1 MLIGLGEI
9 IGGAAFGLLGTRTA
23 SGRRD
28 SIVLIG
34 FLVHTAAFVTIYV
47 NLPFA
52 SPLSSTTQSGH
63 MGSSLALALT
73 GSFLLGF
80 GDACFITQI
89 MSFLSSAYADDSAP
103 IFALFK
109 FVQSIASAICFL
121 YSDTFMLDV
130 HMYILTT
137 GVVIGTLSF
146 CWAEWSR
153 RDREL
158 AAVRTSPAISSSS
171 TVSSSLGKLE

>member
-9 IGGAAFGLLGTRTA
+9 VGGAAFGLLGSKSA

-28 SIVLIG
+28 TIVVIG
-34 FLVHTAAFVTIYV
+34 FLVNTTAFITIYL
-47 NLPFA
+47 NLPFV
-52 SPLSSTTQSGH
+52 SSISSTTQSGH
-63 MGSSLALALT
+63 LESSLTLALM

-89 MSFLSSAYADDSAP
+89 MSFLSSSYAEDSAP

-121 YSDTFMLDV
+121 YSNTLTLDV

-137 GVVIGTLSF
+137 GVVVGTLSF

-153 RDREL
+153 RDREF
-158 AAVRTSPAISSSS
+158 AVPSGSPAISASS